1 MKNKISRRAF
11 LLTGAS
17 AALVP
22 TVASKAFIQQA
33 IAADDEACDA
43 LFVIRAQALS
53 FDGTHMVLRGTDPNI
68 TYFCD
73 RPVRTA
79 GHLSIEALRDIMNEA
94 ENSFIENPPNAA
106 ISIFGDDGSVS
117 DVVVTLKS
125 PPKADGGT
133 FDFEVTVI
141 DGELPAS
148 GGAVAVFVDPVG
160 VPMSPTSRAGVHRR
174 HRRRAVRRHN

>member
-1 MKNKISRRAF
+1 MKKISRRVF
-11 LLTGAS
+11 LLAGAS
-17 AALVP
+17 AALVS
-22 TVASKAFIQQA
+22 TATTNTLVKHA
-33 IAADDEACDA
+33 IAGDDEACDA
-43 LFVIRAQALS
+43 LFVIRAQKMS
-53 FDGTHMVLRGTDPNI
+53 FDGKRMVLRGTDPNI

-79 GHLSIEALRDIMNEA
+79 GHLSIDALREIMSVA
-94 ENSFIENPPNAA
+94 ENSFVENPPNAA

-125 PPKADGGT
+125 PPKVNGEK
-133 FDFEVTVI
+133 FDFEVQVI

-160 VPMSPTSRAGVHRR
+160 VPVSPTSVAGVHRR
-174 HRRRAVRRHN
+174 HRRRAVRRHY